1 MLRCFAALWLIGS
14 VVVLTGGCGGSS
26 DSQRQGISYKQQ
38 IQNALREPAVDVRA
52 RELIGIAA
60 GQAKASDRSG
70 AKETM
75 RLATQ
80 ACREISDPMEQA
92 DTWLRVAEAQADF
105 GNRSEARKAI
115 KAAADVIDGIENA
128 AKKGALLAAMAQVM
142 AKANDQAA
150 ATRTLGEAEQLA
162 GQIEGAAPQATALC
176 QVARAYQRIGQA
188 DEAKRVVEDLLQL
201 AGTIEDARNRCDVL
215 VEIATEQHEMKMT
228 QPSAK
233 TFDLAIEAAGAI
245 EASDAIGA
253 AYGQSYAFCEIAKK
267 LSTAGNHAKAQK
279 LLDKAE
285 KLVPS
290 IANLDL
296 QEQMKQNV
304 RKLKR
309 ELPDG

>member
-1 MLRCFAALWLIGS
+1 MLRSFLALWVIGS
-14 VVVLTGGCGGSS
+14 VVFMTGGCNGSS

-38 IQNALREPAVDVRA
+38 VKNALREPAVDVRA
-52 RELIGIAA
+52 RELIGIAT
-60 GQAKASDRSG
+60 GQAKANDRLG

-80 ACREISDPMEQA
+80 ACREISDPIEQA

-105 GNRSEARKAI
+105 GNRSKAQKAT
-115 KAAADVIDGIENA
+115 KAAADAIDGIENA
-128 AKKGALLAAMAQVM
+128 AKKGALLTAMARVL
-142 AKANDQAA
+142 AKADDQAA
-150 ATRTLGEAEQLA
+150 ATRTLGEAEKLA
-162 GQIEGAAPQATALC
+162 GQIEDTAPRATALC
-176 QVARAYQRIGQA
+176 QVARAYKQIGQA

-201 AGTIEDARNRCDVL
+201 VGTIEDHRNRCDVL
-215 VEIATEQHEMKMT
+215 VEIATEQHEMEMA

-245 EASDAIGA
+245 EASDNLGA

-267 LSTAGNHAKAQK
+267 LSSAGNHAKAQE

-290 IANLDL
+290 ISNLDL
-296 QEQMKQNV
+296 QAQMKQNV
-304 RKLKR
+304 RELKR